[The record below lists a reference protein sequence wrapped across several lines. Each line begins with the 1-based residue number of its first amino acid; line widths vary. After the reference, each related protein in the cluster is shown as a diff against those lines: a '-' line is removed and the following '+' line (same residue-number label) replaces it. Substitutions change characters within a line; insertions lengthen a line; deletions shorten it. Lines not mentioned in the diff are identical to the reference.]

1 MIDLKIK
8 WQHCWYIFQWG
19 ENGKKGK
26 IKHAGVHRGF
36 PGDRVCPYRMTT
48 QLCRYLFL
56 IWKDACGRLLHDTP
70 YNFFYFFK
78 EGFMNYFKISLFG
91 GSL

>member
-26 IKHAGVHRGF
+26 IKHAGIHRGF
-36 PGDRVCPYRMTT
+36 PGDGMPIQNDNTVVQVPLSNLEVR
-48 QLCRYLFL
+48 
-56 IWKDACGRLLHDTP
+56 IWASVTRHPLH
-70 YNFFYFFK
+70 FFYK
-78 EGFMNYFKISLFG
+78 KVVRTM
-91 GSL
+91 

>member
-8 WQHCWYIFQWG
+8 WQHCWYIFQC
-19 ENGKKGK
+19 GKMGK
-26 IKHAGVHRGF
+26 IKRAGVHRRF
-36 PGDRVCPYRMTT
+36 TGDRVCPYRMTT

-56 IWKDACGRLLHDTP
+56 IWKDLCGRLLHDTP
-70 YNFFYFFK
+70 YNFLNFLK
-78 EGFMNYFKISLFG
+78 EGRKNYLKISLFG